1 MGPLLAFWSHR
12 YQNQASSWI
21 NQDSNLLFLKNA
33 RPGRGALSDFHSANN
48 SGFTKTYTGNNF
60 KSELWW
66 KVFKKKKNFLGK
78 NAGCFFCFVFYLLYH
93 KCHGKFKH
101 LQVWVSR
108 IKCACLMCFCSVN
121 PQEICERR
129 YLVINCWLF
138 ICLCPN
144 LHRHPGSTW
153 LLFRSSKP

>member
-1 MGPLLAFWSHR
+1 MGSLLPSWSHR

-21 NQDSNLLFLKNA
+21 GQDSNLLSLKNA

-48 SGFTKTYTGNNF
+48 LGFPKTTSKVNF
-60 KSELWW
+60 DGSCL
-66 KVFKKKKNFLGK
+66 KKKFLSK
-78 NAGCFFCFVFYLLYH
+78 NAGWVFFCFVFYLLYH

-101 LQVWVSR
+101 LQVGVSR
-108 IKCACLMCFCSVN
+108 VKCACLTCLCWVD

-129 YLVINCWLF
+129 YVVICWVS

-153 LLFRSSKP
+153 LLFKSSKP